1 MNDIMKRRY
10 VSVYRVLNERD
21 DAFGPRRIAAT
32 NTENRELSDVFVSRD
47 EMRITGAIKLIR
59 G

>member
-32 NTENRELSDVFVSRD
+32 RTDDRELSDVFVSRD
-47 EMRITGAIKLIR
+47 KMRITLSD
-59 G
+59 